1 MQKQILGYINKHYLP
16 TMSNRKVDNTRKAL
30 ISMLQ
35 KWILSIDNKGFAGG
49 VLMDLTKT
57 FDTINHQVLL
67 AKLHGFSKQQTG
79 FSYNIQ
85 LLVKPKTK
93 EKNK

>member
-1 MQKQILGYINKHYLP
+1 
-16 TMSNRKVDNTRKAL
+16 
-30 ISMLQ
+30 MLQ
-35 KWILSIDNKGFAGG
+35 NWILSIDNKGFAGG

-67 AKLHGFSKQQTG
+67 AKLHGFSKKQTG

-93 EKNK
+93 EKNKCF